1 MAHKKGAGSS
11 RIGRDS
17 EAKRLGVKAFAV
29 KAVKTFAADKL
40 VAAGID
46 IDAQAVDAA
55 IPASIA
61 GAVGAITPYLSTEGL
76 DVLSE
81 ADSMWKG
88 GANPFK
94 VEKVAGDATPIV
106 LADLTPAEA
115 EALGEALRVLARAA
129 PRYARYG
136 STADGL
142 SRAPRAQD
150 APTKD
155 EP

>member
-1 MAHKKGAGSS
+1 MNQVETDFLALVKDLHTTIKKIEKHVETNALAVGHGF
-11 RIGRDS
+11 
-17 EAKRLGVKAFAV
+17 LFAV

-46 IDAQAVDAA
+46 IDTQAVDAA

-76 DVLSE
+76 DFLSE

-94 VEKVAGDATPIV
+94 VEKVAGGFVPPV
-106 LADLTPAEA
+106 
-115 EALGEALRVLARAA
+115 
-129 PRYARYG
+129 
-136 STADGL
+136 
-142 SRAPRAQD
+142 D
-150 APTKD
+150 APVVILGSKVPD
-155 EP
+155 PPAQ